1 MIVGLR
7 FNRRI
12 PLLPGLRVNLSK
24 SGPSVSLGHRG
35 GWLTI
40 GPRGT
45 RATAGLP
52 GSGLSYSTQVE
63 GGPHL
68 GHQASFVLLL
78 IVVIVL
84 VASALNS

>member
-7 FNRRI
+7 FARRI

-24 SGPSVSLGHRG
+24 SGPSLSLGHSG

-45 RATAGLP
+45 RATVGLP
-52 GSGLSYSTQVE
+52 GSGLSYSRQVE

-68 GHQASFVLLL
+68 GHQASFVLML
-78 IVVIVL
+78 IVVGIL
-84 VASALNS
+84 VASAL